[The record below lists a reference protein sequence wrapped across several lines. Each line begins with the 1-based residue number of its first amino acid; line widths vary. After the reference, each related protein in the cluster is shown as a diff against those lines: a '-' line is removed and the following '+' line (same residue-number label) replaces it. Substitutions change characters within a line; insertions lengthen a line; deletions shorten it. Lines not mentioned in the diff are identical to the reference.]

1 MKTPV
6 EQAIEALEQGKLCA
20 NVAHNLG
27 QHREDSES
35 ILGTVRRFDEL
46 RLAALASLK
55 SMQPRLTVPQVMSI
69 VGPLCIGDATA
80 ATILE
85 RLTQKAKP

>member
-6 EQAIEALEQGKLCA
+6 EQAIEALESSIGAHKIA
-20 NVAHNLG
+20 VADADVKGLT
-27 QHREDSES
+27 RTWSEEALKS
-35 ILGTVRRFDEL
+35 CS
-46 RLAALASLK
+46 AALASLK